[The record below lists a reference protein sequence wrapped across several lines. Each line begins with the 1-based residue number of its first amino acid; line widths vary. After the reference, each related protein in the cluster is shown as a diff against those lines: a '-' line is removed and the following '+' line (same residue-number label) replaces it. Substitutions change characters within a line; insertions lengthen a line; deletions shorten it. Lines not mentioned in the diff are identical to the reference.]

1 MLSAYRESV
10 VVRNLKCS
18 FCCFSL
24 NQIKTWPHRKL
35 FYTSSAAVV
44 LCGSKCHSFVE
55 IHADKV
61 KMHIFCSKS
70 NQQFSWI
77 CLQPSTSFIQ
87 FFLCQHV
94 FCMLSLCTEL
104 NLLLTTS
111 SCFFKIVLLFGM
123 FMLRNICLYLQ
134 HLLQHWYLVQIL
146 SRDVKLQRYSH
157 GNCRLTLQLQTH

>member
-61 KMHIFCSKS
+61 KMHISVPSQTNNFLGYVS
-70 NQQFSWI
+70 NLAPVSSSFSSVSMSSA
-77 CLQPSTSFIQ
+77 C
-87 FFLCQHV
+87 
-94 FCMLSLCTEL
+94 SLC
-104 NLLLTTS
+104 
-111 SCFFKIVLLFGM
+111 
-123 FMLRNICLYLQ
+123 
-134 HLLQHWYLVQIL
+134 VQ
-146 SRDVKLQRYSH
+146 
-157 GNCRLTLQLQTH
+157 N